1 MKCPYCHRNDSQVI
15 DTRELPEGE
24 GIRRRRRCNACHQRF
39 TTYERVQPV
48 NLMIVKKD
56 GRRAEYDRRK
66 LIQGLQ
72 IASAKRPVS
81 AATIENLVNDVE
93 AELFNLGTAEI
104 PSTTVGELVLERLKD
119 VDQVAYIR
127 FASVYLN
134 FADLNEMGSAI
145 GSLLQRQP
153 PQPAKPPD

>member
-1 MKCPYCHRNDSQVI
+1 MKCPYCHKNDSQVI
-15 DTRELPEGE
+15 DTRELPDGD
-24 GIRRRRRCNACHQRF
+24 GIRRRRRCNACQQRF

-48 NLMIVKKD
+48 SLVIVKRD
-56 GRRAEYDRRK
+56 GRREEYDRRK
-66 LIQGLQ
+66 LITGLQ

-81 AATIENLVNDVE
+81 ADTIEKLVNEVE
-93 AELFNLGTAEI
+93 AELFSLGTAEI

-134 FADLNEMGSAI
+134 FADLTEMGTAI
-145 GSLLQRQP
+145 GNLIQRP
-153 PQPAKPPD
+153 PQQ

>member
-1 MKCPYCHRNDSQVI
+1 MKCPYCHKTDSQVI
-15 DTRELPEGE
+15 DTRELPDGD

-48 NLMIVKKD
+48 SLVIVKRD

-66 LIQGLQ
+66 LITGLQ

-81 AATIENLVNDVE
+81 ADTIEKLVNEVE

-104 PSTTVGELVLERLKD
+104 PSTTVGELVLERLKA

-134 FADLNEMGSAI
+134 FADLNEMGTAI
-145 GSLLQRQP
+145 GSLIQRP
-153 PQPAKPPD
+153 PQQ

>member
-1 MKCPYCHRNDSQVI
+1 MKCPFCHKNDSQVI
-15 DTRELPEGE
+15 DTRELPEGD

-48 NLMIVKKD
+48 SLVIVKRD
-56 GRRAEYDRRK
+56 GRREEYDRRK
-66 LIQGLQ
+66 LITGLQ

-81 AATIENLVNDVE
+81 ADTIEKLVNEVE

-104 PSTTVGELVLERLKD
+104 PSTTVGELVLERLKA

-134 FADLNEMGSAI
+134 FADLNEMGTAI
-145 GSLLQRQP
+145 GHLIQRPP
-153 PQPAKPPD
+153 PQ

>member
-1 MKCPYCHRNDSQVI
+1 MKCPYCHKNDSQVI
-15 DTRELPEGE
+15 DTRELPEGD

-48 NLMIVKKD
+48 SLVIVKRD
-56 GRRAEYDRRK
+56 GRREEYDRRK
-66 LIQGLQ
+66 LITGLQ

-81 AATIENLVNDVE
+81 ADTIEKLVNEVE
-93 AELFNLGTAEI
+93 SELFNLGTAEI

-119 VDQVAYIR
+119 VDQVAYVR

-134 FADLNEMGSAI
+134 FADLNEMGTAI
-145 GSLLQRQP
+145 GHLIQRPP
-153 PQPAKPPD
+153 PQ